1 MTGLKR
7 KISTTCIWEGVYKY
21 ALPFTIESRDLSFAK
36 LEKVKSMNSVK
47 HKKKKNRDARRLEM
61 KDRIINRQSDTIED
75 MKKQISALEID
86 VQEKNILLKSMDD
99 LLDDMRNTIQEV
111 DSKKDEYDRL
121 IAELRDMKKIM
132 DEEVFHRKWW
142 ILKHVL
148 R

>member
-1 MTGLKR
+1 
-7 KISTTCIWEGVYKY
+7 
-21 ALPFTIESRDLSFAK
+21 
-36 LEKVKSMNSVK
+36 MNSVK
-47 HKKKKNRDARRLEM
+47 HKKNKSRNARRLEM
-61 KDRIINRQSDTIED
+61 KDRIINRQSATIED

-111 DSKKDEYDRL
+111 DSKSDEYDRL
-121 IAELRDMKKIM
+121 IAELRDMRKIM

>member
-1 MTGLKR
+1 
-7 KISTTCIWEGVYKY
+7 
-21 ALPFTIESRDLSFAK
+21 
-36 LEKVKSMNSVK
+36 MNSVK

-86 VQEKNILLKSMDD
+86 VQEKNMLLKSMDD